1 MVAIRGFLHMHYRW
15 LYTLFISLDAN
26 FRMQRKAVSNDA
38 VDPGL
43 NKGYSYI
50 VEEKAY
56 KEWLSTAT
64 PYPEVCTII
73 ISISFD
79 T

>member
-1 MVAIRGFLHMHYRW
+1 
-15 LYTLFISLDAN
+15 
-26 FRMQRKAVSNDA
+26 MQRKAVSSDE

-56 KEWLSTAT
+56 KAWLATAT
-64 PYPEVCTII
+64 PYPEVLATNIL
-73 ISISFD
+73 FD
-79 T
+79 YSG